1 MSIHVDI
8 EVNKEGVLE
17 DLRYANLSPWD
28 AVAELL
34 DNSVSAINQRWSD
47 GNNGQISIEYYF
59 DAQRPVLK
67 VSDNGIGVSKEVLT
81 EKMFRLRER
90 PNDRGGLN
98 EFGIGMKNGLAT
110 IGSQYRIESRPD
122 GSATKFIVPFFSFD
136 DAKGGLEIGNPAAD
150 DAAVGTSI
158 TIFLRQEWTVEQW
171 DLLLDHLEFAY
182 RTFLRGYN
190 ATPLSER
197 EAITINASY
206 TGRNDEV
213 SERSLR
219 APELKLLK
227 DHPAGNDQKCEL
239 NQPVRVWRQDV
250 ALDLALNE
258 ENGVVTHHK
267 ISGWIGILETGD
279 TLRKIGIAIVRRGR
293 ALEVTG
299 SYGWLPA
306 QIVGSGNSFGV
317 QRIVGE
323 LYWDSMP
330 AQQTKTIPP
339 DSDILQRLELALSG
353 QFWASSPLRLQ
364 NKNYR
369 RKTSCKVL
377 GVPSKAAPI
386 SPRNENLKPIAT
398 STAMIIFAADPFR
411 GIEFSVIFVND
422 SAALPIHRAVPRYN
436 RKTKEVLVHLRD
448 LDLKAFKS
456 ADEIVRKTLITQWSV
471 ASLVIAGAAEV
482 DRFQEYLEA
491 CEVVEV

>member
-8 EVNKEGVLE
+8 EVNKDGVLE

-28 AVAELL
+28 AVAELI
-34 DNSVSAINQRWSD
+34 DNAVSAINQRFPD
-47 GNNGQISIEYYF
+47 GNGGQIFIEYFF
-59 DAQRPVLK
+59 DAEKPVLK
-67 VSDNGIGVSKEVLT
+67 ISDNGIGISEEVLT

-90 PNDRGGLN
+90 PDNREGLN

-110 IGSQYRIESRPD
+110 IGGQYRIESRPD
-122 GSATKFIVPFFSFD
+122 GSIGKYIVPFFSFD
-136 DAKGGLEIGNPAAD
+136 KAINGLEVSNPDAD
-150 DAAVGTSI
+150 SDAVGTTI
-158 TIFLRQEWTVEQW
+158 TIFLRQDWSVEQW
-171 DLLLDHLEFAY
+171 DLLLDHLQFAY

-190 ATPLSER
+190 ATALSER
-197 EAITINASY
+197 ETIAISASY
-206 TGRNDEV
+206 TSRNGEV
-213 SERSLR
+213 SERLLQ

-239 NQPVRVWRQDV
+239 DQPVRVWREDV
-250 ALDLALNE
+250 TLDLALNE
-258 ENGVVTHHK
+258 ESGEVTHHK
-267 ISGWIGILETGD
+267 ITGWVGILETGD

-306 QIVGSGNSFGV
+306 QIMGSGNSFGI

-339 DSDILQRLELALSG
+339 DSDVLQRLELALSG

-369 RKTSCKVL
+369 RKSSCKVL
-377 GVPSKAAPI
+377 GVTEKAIKSAQR
-386 SPRNENLKPIAT
+386 SDTRKQTAT
-398 STAMIIFAADPFR
+398 TTAKIVFGVDPFR
-411 GIEFSVIFVND
+411 GIEVNVVFID
-422 SAALPIHRAVPRYN
+422 DAAALPIHRSAPRYN
-436 RKTKEVLVHLRD
+436 RKSKEVLIHMRGKD
-448 LDLKAFKS
+448 LEAYKAS
-456 ADEIVRKTLITQWSV
+456 DEIVRRTLIAQWSV
-471 ASLVIAGAAEV
+471 ASLVIAGAVEV
-482 DRFQEYLEA
+482 DRFQEFLEA